1 MVSLIVNGHDGY
13 SFGHGNQRIEMIKE
27 NGDTIVLPKSS
38 EYPLDARK
46 TAGASLP
53 DKSFVICGGHVW
65 FLGKATSECY
75 KLTNGQWELF
85 GKLQTARWEHAA
97 SPIGHA
103 IWFTGGRAD
112 GYVIGDTLPT
122 TEILNSD
129 GTVTWGPILPA
140 IRYNHCQATYEDTTL
155 IIGGKHP
162 FNHYHS

>member
-1 MVSLIVNGHDGY
+1 MVSLVVNGEENE
-13 SFGHGNQRIEMIKE
+13 NQRIEIIKE
-27 NGDTIVLPKSS
+27 NGDTEVLPESS
-38 EYPLDARK
+38 EYPLDTVG

-53 DKSFVICGGHVW
+53 DKSYVICGGGDYW
-65 FLGKATSECY
+65 LGVTSECY

-97 SPIGHA
+97 SSIGHA

-112 GYVIGDTLPT
+112 GYLISDTLPT

-129 GTVTWGPILPA
+129 GTVTWGPILPE